1 MVTDRN
7 EFYEDRKRERWGNT
21 SALNDKEFHNQ
32 TQQRDNHTSDQTL
45 RCTHCNIDN
54 TTTQEG

>member
-1 MVTDRN
+1 MRI
-7 EFYEDRKRERWGNT
+7 ERERWENT